1 MKIHSEKA
9 RFPAYSRM
17 MKESWCGPTR
27 RLQYQPVPRG
37 CQPLLLFTEQCM
49 LSLHVYFGPEDP
61 VLLGLLDVL
70 GLKATFL
77 RPWQFFC

>member
-1 MKIHSEKA
+1 
-9 RFPAYSRM
+9 
-17 MKESWCGPTR
+17 
-27 RLQYQPVPRG
+27 
-37 CQPLLLFTEQCM
+37 M